1 MSSLHRGKGPLPGP
15 ELASKLEQLPRR
27 PGIYRFVNAAGET
40 LYVGK
45 AKTLRDRVRSYF
57 RRSADHAPHIERMVS
72 EVADLDV
79 IVVDTEMEALLL
91 EANLIKRER
100 PRFNVVLRDDKQ
112 FPYLKLS
119 IRDEYPRA
127 SFVRRA
133 RVDGELYVGPFLP
146 ASGARRTL
154 KLIQRDF
161 RVATCNEAFDGKRR
175 PCLYYH
181 LDQCLAPCAGKTNRK
196 EYGRA
201 VDDVRLLL
209 EGRHR
214 DLESSLDRR
223 MREASRNR
231 DYEAA
236 IRFRD
241 MLRTVRNLAVKQRI
255 TSVGLE
261 EQDFFAHHVEGEQ
274 VALQLFQMRMGRIQ
288 GRREFTMVSLGFEP
302 VSFYASVL
310 TQYYADANPP
320 KEVYLPNLPGRS
332 ALLEQWLGERR
343 GGRVHLRTPLRGPKK
358 KFLELVRQNA
368 TLAFHSRFRLAAH
381 RGAEVLA
388 ALAETLKLE
397 EPPYRI
403 ECFDISN
410 IQGTDAV
417 ASLVVWEGGQPRKSD
432 YRSFT
437 IRDVVGAD
445 DTASIA
451 EAVTRRYR
459 RLLTENRRLPD
470 LVLIDGGKG
479 QLGAAVAALTRVGI
493 AMLPVAAIAKREEEI
508 FLHGRSEPVRL
519 ERSSPVLQLVQ
530 RIRDEAHRFA
540 LARHRRKR
548 ARRTLRTELT
558 ELAGIGPVRARKLL
572 REFGSLAGVRR
583 ADLDALT
590 RAVGPKAA
598 QTVADRYGSTSGR
611 GGDS

>member
-1 MSSLHRGKGPLPGP
+1 MGAGPQ
-15 ELASKLEQLPRR
+15 LASKLEQLPRR

-45 AKTLRDRVRSYF
+45 AKSLRSRVRSYF
-57 RRSADHAPHIERMVS
+57 RRSAEHPPHIERMVS
-72 EVADLDV
+72 EVRDLDV

-119 IRDEYPRA
+119 IRDAYPRA

-133 RVDGELYVGPFLP
+133 LVDRNLYVGPFLP

-154 KLIQRDF
+154 QLIQRDF
-161 RVATCNEAFDGKRR
+161 RVATCNEVFDGKRR

-181 LDQCLAPCAGKTNRK
+181 LDQCLAPCAGKTSRE

-209 EGRHR
+209 EGRHK
-214 DLESSLDRR
+214 DLESSLERR

-231 DYEAA
+231 EYEAA
-236 IRFRD
+236 MRFRD
-241 MLRTVRNLAVKQRI
+241 TLRTVRNLAVKQRM

-261 EQDFFAHHVEGEQ
+261 EQDFFAHHAEGEQ
-274 VALQLFQMRMGRIQ
+274 VALQLFQMREGRIE
-288 GRREFTMVSLGFEP
+288 GRREFTMEGIAFEP
-302 VSFYASVL
+302 LTFYASVL
-310 TQYYADANPP
+310 TQYYADARPP
-320 KEVYLPNLPGRS
+320 PEVHLPDLPGRPE
-332 ALLEQWLGERR
+332 LLEQWLGERR
-343 GGRVHLRTPLRGPKK
+343 GGRVHLRAPLRGPKK

-368 TLAFHSRFRLAAH
+368 ALAFQSRFRAAAH
-381 RGAEVLA
+381 HGVEVLA
-388 ALAETLKLE
+388 ALAETLQLE

-417 ASLVVWEGGQPRKSD
+417 ASLVVWQGGKPRKSD

-437 IRDVVGAD
+437 IRDVPGAD
-445 DTASIA
+445 DTASIS

-479 QLGAAVAALTRVGI
+479 QLGAAVAALARVGI

-519 ERSSPVLQLVQ
+519 GRDSPVLQLVQ

-540 LARHRRKR
+540 VGRHRHKR

-558 ELAGIGPVRARKLL
+558 ELPGIGPVRARKLL
-572 REFGSLAGVRR
+572 REFGSVAGVRR
-583 ADLDALT
+583 AGLKALT
-590 RAVGPKAA
+590 RAVGRRAA
-598 QTVADRYGSTSGR
+598 QTLANRYPPTSGR
-611 GGDS
+611 AGDS